1 MSTTPI
7 RRDGICGVEID
18 GELVLLDTTSG
29 ALHLLNRTAAAV
41 WSELDGER
49 DVQTIVSELSGTA
62 GVDPERVSEDVV
74 ELLDK
79 LRRSD
84 LLA

>member
-1 MSTTPI
+1 MSATPAP
-7 RRDGICGVEID
+7 RDGICGVEID
-18 GELVLLDTTSG
+18 GELVLLDTSSG

-41 WSELDGER
+41 WSALDGER
-49 DVQTIVSELSGTA
+49 DIQTVVSELSSA
-62 GVDPERVSEDVV
+62 ADVDRERVRADVV
-74 ELLDK
+74 ELLDQ

>member
-1 MSTTPI
+1 MSSAPL

-18 GELVLLDTTSG
+18 GELVLLDTSSG

-41 WSELDGER
+41 WSELDGKR
-49 DVQTIVSELSGTA
+49 DVQTIVSELSGAA
-62 GVDPERVSEDVV
+62 GGDRERVHADVAA
-74 ELLDK
+74 LLDQ
-79 LRRSD
+79 LRRSE

>member
-1 MSTTPI
+1 MSATPV
-7 RRDGICGVEID
+7 RRNGICGVEID
-18 GELVLLDTTSG
+18 GELVLLDTSSG

-41 WSELDGER
+41 WSELDGES
-49 DVQTIVSELSGTA
+49 DIQTIVSELSSAA
-62 GVDPERVSEDVV
+62 GVDRARVTADVV
-74 ELLDK
+74 ELLDQ